1 MKKILNEWRRF
12 LAEQNKQGIKKD
24 KFTETAANSISAMS
38 VFGDGV
44 LGENTTKL
52 EFESSLESEKKEE
65 FIDRF
70 QKSLYSG
77 ERSSFLSYYSREEL
91 SKMNLVL
98 VIGHNAGFALKGGDD
113 IVSVHNN
120 SSLRNIG
127 RDLMNAAIQY
137 GGNKLDHFDGFLSG
151 LYRKLGF
158 TDVYGVYQ
166 WDEQYAPENWSYEP
180 VDVFNGNA
188 SIYAEPLNDLIH
200 EDSPLD
206 PQQTLPNK
214 KYEVEAEDNYKIAIN
229 PNTKYNDYRYGRP
242 DIIFR
247 KI

>member
-1 MKKILNEWRRF
+1 MKEILTEWRRF
-12 LAEQNKQGIKKD
+12 LAEQNKQGSKD

-38 VFGDGV
+38 VFNGGM
-44 LGENTTKL
+44 LGANTTKL
-52 EFESSLESEKKEE
+52 EFESSLDLEKREE

-98 VIGHNAGFALKGGDD
+98 VKGHNAGFALKGGND

-127 RDLMNAAIQY
+127 RELMNAATQY

-151 LYRKLGF
+151 LYRTLGF
-158 TDVYGVYQ
+158 TDVYEVYQ
-166 WDEQYAPENWSYEP
+166 WADQYAPENWFYDP
-180 VDVFNGNA
+180 VDVFDPNA
-188 SIYAEPLNDLIH
+188 SIYAEPLKELIH
-200 EDSPLD
+200 GDSPLS

-214 KYEVEAEDNYKIAIN
+214 DFVVEAEDNYEIAIN
-229 PNTKYNDYRYGRP
+229 PNTKYNDYSYGRP

-247 KI
+247 KL

>member
-12 LAEQNKQGIKKD
+12 LAEQNKQDIKA

-38 VFGDGV
+38 LFGDGV

-52 EFESSLESEKKEE
+52 KFESSLESEKKEE

-91 SKMNLVL
+91 SKMKLFLVE
-98 VIGHNAGFALKGGDD
+98 GHNAGFALKGGND

-166 WDEQYAPENWSYEP
+166 WDEQYAPENWTYES
-180 VDVFNGNA
+180 VDVFNSNA
-188 SIYAEPLNDLIH
+188 RIYAEPLNDLIH
-200 EDSPLD
+200 ED
-206 PQQTLPNK
+206 
-214 KYEVEAEDNYKIAIN
+214 
-229 PNTKYNDYRYGRP
+229 
-242 DIIFR
+242 
-247 KI
+247 